1 MKCFLNCFGEQG
13 GGDDPENVE
22 ALLEYVEGGKVSL
35 LLSSRESPNPSLPPP
50 NHPTPAA
57 ITQR

>member
-35 LLSSRESPNPSLPPP
+35 LVLVEGVRTLAFP
-50 NHPTPAA
+50 HPTTQAPAA